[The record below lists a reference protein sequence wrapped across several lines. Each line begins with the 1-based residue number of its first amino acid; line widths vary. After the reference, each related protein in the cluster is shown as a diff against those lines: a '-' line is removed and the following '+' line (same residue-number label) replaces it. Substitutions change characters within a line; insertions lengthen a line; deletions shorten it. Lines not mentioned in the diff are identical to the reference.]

1 MYQKERLE
9 QILSIVRQ
17 YGYVTVKFLVNELHY
32 SNATV
37 NRDLNVLAQQKLIHR
52 TYGGVE
58 SLEQKGVPLPFRYHK
73 MKTEKLKI
81 GKKAAEYVK
90 DGDVIFLDASTTT
103 EYMLE
108 FLTEKKDVTVLTNNV
123 AAVMRLAEAGVSVVC
138 LGGKIV
144 EPPSMLG
151 GDDTVQTAMRYHA
164 DKAFFS
170 TGGATKDGRIGSSET
185 YDLLH
190 RVMAKN
196 SDQIFYLVDHE
207 KFHDGYPYSRFL
219 FDFSEVDCVISDYE
233 FLETLRE
240 KFPQTQFVKV

>member
-9 QILSIVRQ
+9 QILSIIRQ

-37 NRDLNVLAQQKLIHR
+37 NRDLNLLAQQKLVHR

-58 SLEQKGVPLPFRYHK
+58 ILEKKDVPLPFRYHK
-73 MKTEKLKI
+73 MKTEKLTI
-81 GKKAAEYVK
+81 GKRAAEFVK
-90 DGDVIFLDASTTT
+90 DGDVIFIDASTTT

-108 FLTEKKDVTVLTNNV
+108 FLTEKKGVTVLTNNLAIV
-123 AAVMRLAEAGVSVVC
+123 ARLAEVGVSVVC

-164 DKAFFS
+164 NKMFFS
-170 TGGATKDGRIGSSET
+170 TGGATKDGRIGGSET
-185 YDLLH
+185 YGLLH
-190 RVMAKN
+190 RVMANN
-196 SDQIFYLVDHE
+196 SDQIYYLVDHE
-207 KFHDGYPYSRFL
+207 KFHDVYTYSRFL
-219 FDFSEVDCVISDYE
+219 FDFAEVDCVISDYE
-233 FLETLRE
+233 FLENLRE
-240 KFPQTQFVKV
+240 KYPQTQFIKV